1 MFAKINQKR
10 FCSFLAA
17 NVQQY
22 NKYEIQISNDNI
34 IKYYGNSTISR
45 IDQKIKWIFHNWTR
59 MWYKYSLKIYELY
72 TSEFGKI

>member
-22 NKYEIQISNDNI
+22 NKYEIQISNDNNRETT
-34 IKYYGNSTISR
+34 YATIL
-45 IDQKIKWIFHNWTR
+45 IEI
-59 MWYKYSLKIYELY
+59 
-72 TSEFGKI
+72 